1 MPAATMVDKNQHPR
15 FHSAGGNARRSVHD
29 RERLDSASG
38 DVYIRTAEAAKIL
51 GRSPKTISRW
61 ARDGKL
67 PHLVTL
73 GGHRRFPAVAVY
85 ELARQMEGGLRVVRD
100 VQR

>member
-1 MPAATMVDKNQHPR
+1 
-15 FHSAGGNARRSVHD
+15 VHD
-29 RERLDSASG
+29 REEHAVSAG
-38 DVYIRTAEAAKIL
+38 EVYVRTAEAARIL

-61 ARDGKL
+61 ARAGKL
-67 PHLVTL
+67 PHIVTL

>member
-1 MPAATMVDKNQHPR
+1 M
-15 FHSAGGNARRSVHD
+15 HD
-29 RERLDSASG
+29 RDMPQSG
-38 DVYIRTAEAAKIL
+38 GDDVYIRTAEAAKIL